1 MPDFENATPN
11 PKAMKARPMS
21 EAKIRKNSG
30 GDPNS
35 LNGALHIEMITVK
48 PITPKIPKM
57 KRKKMG
63 KPDGMLF

>member
-1 MPDFENATPN
+1 
-11 PKAMKARPMS
+11 MKARPIS

-35 LNGALHIEMITVK
+35 LKGALHIEMITVK

-57 KRKKMG
+57 KRKKNG
-63 KPDGMLF
+63 